1 MTMVGLP
8 IRMGI
13 LNHLL
18 HRFGLSDGP
27 TLILSCEGE
36 AAKSGGYV
44 DDAEAAVISCAGVKT
59 PSIQPYKRRPWTGEY
74 PSK

>member
-1 MTMVGLP
+1 MTIVGLP

-18 HRFGLSDGP
+18 HKFGMSDEP

-36 AAKSGGYV
+36 AAQSGGHAN
-44 DDAEAAVISCAGVKT
+44 DAKAVVTSCMGVKT
-59 PSIQPYKRRPWTGEY
+59 LSIQPYKRRPWTGEY